1 MSVAIIR
8 QLFFIS
14 SVMITH
20 FGKNPVSGGRPPR
33 DSNISEIIVSIAG
46 VLFHRSEIELM
57 VIELFSISAMNIL
70 NEIGRASCRERV

>member
-1 MSVAIIR
+1 MSVAMIR

-14 SVMITH
+14 SVMIIH
-20 FGKNPVSGGRPPR
+20 FGRNPVSGGRPPR

-57 VIELFSISAMNIL
+57 VIELFSMSAMNIGTVR
-70 NEIGRASCRERV
+70 II

>member
-1 MSVAIIR
+1 MSVAMIR

-14 SVMITH
+14 SVMIIH

-57 VIELFSISAMNIL
+57 VVELFSMSAMNIGTVR
-70 NEIGRASCRERV
+70 IM

>member
-14 SVMITH
+14 SVMIIH

-57 VIELFSISAMNIL
+57 VIELFSISVMNIGVVR
-70 NEIGRASCRERV
+70 II

>member
-14 SVMITH
+14 SVMIIH

-46 VLFHRSEIELM
+46 VLFLSLIHI
-57 VIELFSISAMNIL
+57 
-70 NEIGRASCRERV
+70 

>member
-14 SVMITH
+14 SVMIIH

-57 VIELFSISAMNIL
+57 VIELFSMSAMNIGTVR
-70 NEIGRASCRERV
+70 II

>member
-14 SVMITH
+14 SVMIIH

-57 VIELFSISAMNIL
+57 VIELLSISAMNIGAVR
-70 NEIGRASCRERV
+70 II

>member
-14 SVMITH
+14 SVMIIH
-20 FGKNPVSGGRPPR
+20 FGKNPVSGGMPPR
-33 DSNISEIIVSIAG
+33 DSNISEIIFSIAG

-57 VIELFSISAMNIL
+57 VIELFSISAMNIGAVR
-70 NEIGRASCRERV
+70 II

>member
-1 MSVAIIR
+1 MSVAMIR

-14 SVMITH
+14 SVMIIH

-57 VIELFSISAMNIL
+57 VIELFSMSAMNIGTVR
-70 NEIGRASCRERV
+70 IM

>member
-14 SVMITH
+14 SVMIIH

-57 VIELFSISAMNIL
+57 VIELFSVSL
-70 NEIGRASCRERV
+70 R